1 MSKNFV
7 CLFIAVFFIINS
19 IISFAEE
26 KPSGRDSSEKSIAN
40 IDAAPLLFVVSPDGR
55 HVAYVAQAEDK
66 QFVVIDGKKGKHYD
80 GIGRAIVF
88 SPDSRRVAYIAIIGK
103 KGVVVVDGKEE
114 KPYDAIGSNFTFS
127 PDSKRFAY
135 AAGIKNK
142 GLVVIDGKEETHYD
156 LI

>member
-1 MSKNFV
+1 MSKKFV

-26 KPSGRDSSEKSIAN
+26 KPSGRDNSEKSIAN
-40 IDAAPLLFVVSPDGR
+40 IDVAPLLFVTSPDGR
-55 HVAYVAQAEDK
+55 HVAYVAQIGDE

-88 SPDSRRVAYIAIIGK
+88 SPDSKRVAYIAIIGK

-114 KPYDAIGSNFTFS
+114 KQYDNLGSNIIFS
-127 PDSKRFAY
+127 PDSRHVAY
-135 AAGIKNK
+135 PAQSGNK
-142 GLVVIDGKEETHYD
+142 QFVVIDGKEGIA
-156 LI
+156 L